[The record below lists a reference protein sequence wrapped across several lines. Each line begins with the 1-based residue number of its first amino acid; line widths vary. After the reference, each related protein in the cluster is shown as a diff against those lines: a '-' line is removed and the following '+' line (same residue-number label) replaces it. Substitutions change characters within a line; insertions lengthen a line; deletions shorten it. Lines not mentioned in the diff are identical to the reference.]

1 MFNDIPK
8 PVIII
13 TLIAIVVF
21 STQIF
26 AALTNHDLQ
35 SQDIP
40 ADLNCQHQAYQ
51 NIYICEGE

>member
-1 MFNDIPK
+1 MFHDIPK

-13 TLIAIVVF
+13 TFIAVIVLG
-21 STQIF
+21 TQIF
-26 AALTNHDLQ
+26 AAITNHDLQ

-40 ADLNCQHQAYQ
+40 AGLSCQHQAYQ